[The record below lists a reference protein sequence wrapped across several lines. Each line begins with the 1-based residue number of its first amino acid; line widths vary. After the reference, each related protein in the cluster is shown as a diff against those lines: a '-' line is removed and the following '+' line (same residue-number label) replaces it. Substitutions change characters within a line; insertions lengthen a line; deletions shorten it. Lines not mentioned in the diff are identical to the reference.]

1 MLGLNRACWTALQC
15 LLVPLGSVLSLQ
27 RPFVTPEDQTPF
39 QKDVGSLLPLGPELG
54 QARHG
59 QLASWIPE
67 CLFPKSGY
75 FPLGLLPSLWD
86 TCFHFWRFQP
96 KRRTRVQDT
105 LPSAFV
111 LVALQ
116 PPQGRGCLPL
126 SGTLRSSSESLN

>member
-1 MLGLNRACWTALQC
+1 MLGLNRACWAALQC

-27 RPFVTPEDQTPF
+27 RPFVISEDQTLF
-39 QKDVGSLLPLGPELG
+39 QKDVESLLPLGLELG

-59 QLASWIPE
+59 QLASWIPK

-75 FPLGLLPSLWD
+75 LPLGLLPSLWD
-86 TCFHFWRFQP
+86 VCFHFWKFQS
-96 KRRTRVQDT
+96 KRRTHVQGT

-111 LVALQ
+111 LLASQ